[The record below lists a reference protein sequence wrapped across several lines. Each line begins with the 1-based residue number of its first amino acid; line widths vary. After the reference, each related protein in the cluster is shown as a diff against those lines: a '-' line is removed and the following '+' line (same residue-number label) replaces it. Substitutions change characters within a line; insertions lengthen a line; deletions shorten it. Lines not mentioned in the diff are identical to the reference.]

1 MEKKDIAELVR
12 NTSAFFASN
21 ATKSYQFRAE
31 QLHKL
36 GAAVYAYE
44 QRISDA
50 LYKDLHKAPMETYLT
65 EIGMVQ
71 EEVRF
76 LSKRLK
82 KLMKPKRVRTPLSH
96 FLASSTIY
104 YEPYGTVLIMSPWN
118 YPVNLTLAPLAGA
131 IAAGNCAVI
140 KPSNYTPETSKV
152 IAELI
157 AETFEPGFVAVVTGG
172 RE

>member
-1 MEKKDIAELVR
+1 MTRIAIAALVR

-31 QLHKL
+31 QLRKL
-36 GAAVYAYE
+36 GDAVHTYE

-71 EEVRF
+71 EEIRF
-76 LSKRLK
+76 LSKHLK

-118 YPVNLTLAPLAGA
+118 YPVNLTLTPLAGA

-140 KPSNYTPETSKV
+140 KPSNYTPETSSNRRFDCGN
-152 IAELI
+152 L
-157 AETFEPGFVAVVTGG
+157 
-172 RE
+172 